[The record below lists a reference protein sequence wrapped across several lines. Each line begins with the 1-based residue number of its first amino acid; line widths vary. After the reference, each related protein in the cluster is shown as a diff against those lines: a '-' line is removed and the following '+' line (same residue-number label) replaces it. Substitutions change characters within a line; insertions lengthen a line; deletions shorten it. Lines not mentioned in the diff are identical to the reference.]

1 MKDHK
6 LKCLLYILPLW
17 FVVLA
22 LELTL
27 LHTGVLQG
35 ICLFGVFGTMVFIV
49 LAIVRSNQD
58 HKDEIGKRIKQ
69 ANQFVSTRYHGKVK
83 ASELNILQKERRDNP
98 FFAEHKIKGNLEISG
113 MLREIDFQCR
123 ELYIYDTSYSKT
135 DRNLDH
141 NKKFS
146 GTSVSWLGNYSLG
159 EQIICT
165 LGFSKFT
172 AYSFKK
178 LGYKKFTSKN
188 ATVFVRDEKD
198 MQQLE
203 QFIRLYEKACR
214 ELMKPLEGMELC
226 LWHKN
231 GRIEI
236 FICQILSTQNSITNL
251 MGAIEKFLL
260 C

>member
-1 MKDHK
+1 MMNRK
-6 LKCLLYILPLW
+6 LKYLLYTLPLW

-27 LHTGVLQG
+27 LHTGILSG
-35 ICLFGVFGTMVFIV
+35 ICLFGVFGTMVFLV
-49 LAIVRSNQD
+49 LSIVRSNQ
-58 HKDEIGKRIKQ
+58 EYQEELSERIKQ
-69 ANQFVSTRYHGKVK
+69 ADQLVSTRYHGKVK
-83 ASELNILQKERRDNP
+83 ACEVNILPEERQDNP

-113 MLREIDFQCR
+113 TLRGIAFQCR
-123 ELYIYDTSYSKT
+123 ELYIYDISYSKT

-146 GTSVSWLGNYSLG
+146 GTSVSWLGNYSTG

-165 LGFSKFT
+165 PEFSKFT
-172 AYSFKK
+172 AYPFKK
-178 LGYKKFTSKN
+178 FGYKKFTSKN
-188 ATVFVRDEKD
+188 ATVFVRDEND
-198 MQQLE
+198 IQQMD
-203 QFIRLYEKACR
+203 QFISLYEKACR

-236 FICQILSTQNSITNL
+236 FICQILNTQNSITNL

-260 C
+260 Y